1 MRLETAKYL
10 YDVHS
15 AAAALAGFV
24 DGCDW
29 AGYRRNAM
37 LRAAVERQFEIIGE
51 ALNQLGRHDAALL
64 ARVEHHRQIIA
75 FRNILIHGYA
85 EVDDAWC
92 GTWCSPDSSR
102 CASKWMKCSQVADGN
117 ARSCQSAE

>member
-1 MRLETAKYL
+1 MRIEAAKYL
-10 YDVHS
+10 YDAQS

-29 AGYRRNAM
+29 SGYQGNAM

-51 ALNQLGRHDAALL
+51 ARAQLGRHDTALL

-85 EVDDAWC
+85 EVDDALVW
-92 GTWCSPDSSR
+92 DVVQSR
-102 CASKWMKCSQVADGN
+102 LEPLRQQMDELLAGY
-117 ARSCQSAE
+117 